1 MRTTNGMVFAL
12 AAGALLAGLAGAE
25 VTAVSDAAALDT
37 RSLSAVAAVEDEGM
51 DTRGFTEDW
60 SGPVKLN
67 TKMRSGTMVL
77 VR

>member
-1 MRTTNGMVFAL
+1 MVFAL

-37 RSLSAVAAVEDEGM
+37 RSLSRVTDVEEQEL

>member
-37 RSLSAVAAVEDEGM
+37 RSLSRVTDVEEQEL
-51 DTRGFTEDW
+51 DTRSFTTDW
-60 SGPVKLN
+60 SAAQRLN
-67 TKMRSGTMVL
+67 TKKIVGTMIV

>member
-37 RSLSAVAAVEDEGM
+37 RSLSRVTDVEEQEL
-51 DTRGFTEDW
+51 DTRSFTTDW
-60 SGPVKLN
+60 SAAQRLN
-67 TKMRSGTMVL
+67 TKKIVGTTIV

>member
-37 RSLSAVAAVEDEGM
+37 RSLSIVTDVEEQDL
-51 DTRGFTEDW
+51 DTRSFTTDW
-60 SGPVKLN
+60 SAAQRLN
-67 TKMRSGTMVL
+67 TKKVGTAIV